1 MCGIFCT
8 IGTNQIKKI
17 LLQGLHSLE
26 YRGYDSAGIAFVDKN
41 SGIRAIKSIGK
52 VLNLERKCLN
62 SNLDGSVAIGHSR
75 WATHGKV
82 SLENTHPIHDND
94 IALVH
99 NGIIEN
105 FREIKDWLLNLGYKF
120 QSQTDTEVA
129 LHLMRYHLNRGLSM
143 LTAITKVMEAVV
155 GNFTFCIINKNFP
168 ENIFCAKRG
177 SPLMV
182 AEHDHN
188 KFIASDVNT
197 LSLFREHYYPLEDN
211 DIAII
216 SKSTPIIIWN
226 NGTQKEMTLRKI
238 DKTSTT
244 NNLLHFSSYMEKEI
258 EEQPQILSNILESVM
273 QKPWQQEMQS
283 INWTKFQHITIV
295 ACGSSY
301 NAAIL
306 AKYWFESIALINVDV
321 EFSSEFRGRNIIFS
335 QRTLYLFI
343 SQSGETLDTL
353 VAIKKAQ
360 KNKVKSFALTNA
372 AESPIADAAD
382 HMLLLGAGI
391 ERSVAATKTFTAQLF
406 HLLHMAFYVARGKDL
421 ISYLKYKNLLVDWA
435 IYNHSL
441 VKTLKNREGLVKI
454 AGALIKAKNIIF
466 IGRQELYPLALEGAL
481 KLRELSYLA
490 VHAYA
495 AGELKHGPISLI
507 DSNSIVV
514 ALVSGNDTL
523 LKILANIEEV
533 KTRGARVVIITD
545 TDLSK
550 YDFDYVYHIPLSS
563 QRHGYYKP
571 IAFVIP
577 LQIIAYEAAS
587 QLNLNID
594 RPRNLAKS
602 VTVE

>member
-514 ALVSGNDTL
+514 ALVSRNDTL